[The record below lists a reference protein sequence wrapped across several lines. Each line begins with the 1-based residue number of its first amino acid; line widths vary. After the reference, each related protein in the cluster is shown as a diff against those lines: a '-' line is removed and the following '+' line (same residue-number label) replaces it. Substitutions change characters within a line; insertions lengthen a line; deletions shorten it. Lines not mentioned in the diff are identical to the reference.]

1 MVNNSAKNT
10 GINRPRVR
18 NDTCNDPVKG
28 SEDYKTMYITEMKS
42 DVTLQNELANFLAQ
56 TTANATELGVTPAEV
71 DLLTDNI
78 AAFEAGMSSVVATK
92 AAAKAAVTAKNE
104 AAATLRAQIAS
115 FAQTWRA
122 NQAVK
127 NSTLADVN
135 VPPHATGGSTTPATQ
150 PTDLN
155 FTLPTETTV
164 LLKWSRNGNKQGTV
178 FNVQTSPTGTGNWTV
193 SKITTATKATFTGT
207 PGTPIYF
214 RVIAIRGQS
223 TSAPSNMTVVWLN
236 EEAVELF
243 EAA

>member
-1 MVNNSAKNT
+1 
-10 GINRPRVR
+10 
-18 NDTCNDPVKG
+18 
-28 SEDYKTMYITEMKS
+28 MYITEMKS
-42 DVTLQNELANFLAQ
+42 DVMLQNELANFLAQ
-56 TTANATELGVTPAEV
+56 TIANDAELGVDVGEIQA
-71 DLLTDNI
+71 LTDNI
-78 AAFEAGMSSVVATK
+78 EAFEAAMTDVTATK

-122 NQAVK
+122 NPAIE
-127 NSTLADVN
+127 NSTLDKVN
-135 VPPHATGGSTTPATQ
+135 VPPHATAGTHTPAVQ

-155 FTLPTETTV
+155 FTLPTETTIA
-164 LLKWSRNGNKQGTV
+164 LKWGRNGNKPGTV

>member
-1 MVNNSAKNT
+1 
-10 GINRPRVR
+10 
-18 NDTCNDPVKG
+18 
-28 SEDYKTMYITEMKS
+28 MKS
-42 DVTLQNELANFLAQ
+42 DVMLQNELANFLAQ
-56 TTANATELGVTPAEV
+56 ATANADELGVEPAEIE
-71 DLLTDNI
+71 LLTDNI

-92 AAAKAAVTAKNE
+92 AAAKAAVSAKNE

-135 VPPHATGGSTTPATQ
+135 VPPHATGGSSTPATQ

-155 FTLPTETTV
+155 FTLPTETTIA
-164 LLKWSRNGNKQGTV
+164 LKWNRNGNKPGTV